1 MKQVLIIC
9 ILLFTSSVFAEIHTV
24 DLKNHGASVTDLTP
38 KGWKLLAS
46 TAGDLNKDGLDD
58 LVFIIQNTDPEN
70 IEKNTGLGS
79 DTIDLNPRIMAIY
92 FQDSQTKKYNKQK
105 QLDDFIILRD
115 SPTMDE
121 PLDGLSISDKGVLKI
136 TFQFWYSAGSWTFS
150 THNYVFRYEK
160 KHFNLIGYDLNDIH
174 RGSGDETSY
183 SINFLTKKMRVT
195 KGNIGSNKLDSDEWK
210 SFKLKELKKLESL
223 KASSKWKFMDL
234 YL

>member
-1 MKQVLIIC
+1 MKQTLIIC
-9 ILLFTSSVFAEIHTV
+9 ILLFTSSVFAKTHTV
-24 DLKNHGASVTDLTP
+24 DLKTHGTSVTDLTP
-38 KGWKLLAS
+38 KGWNLLAS
-46 TAGDLNKDGLDD
+46 TTGDLNKDGLDD

-70 IEKNTGLGS
+70 IEKHTGLGS
-79 DTIDLNPRIMAIY
+79 GTIDLNPRIMAIY

-136 TFQFWYSAGSWTFS
+136 TFRFWYSAGSWTFAI
-150 THNYVFRYEK
+150 HNYAFRYDQK
-160 KHFNLIGYDLNDIH
+160 NFNLIGYDLNDIH
-174 RGSGDETSY
+174 RGSGDETNY

-210 SFKLKELKKLESL
+210 SFKLKELKNLESL